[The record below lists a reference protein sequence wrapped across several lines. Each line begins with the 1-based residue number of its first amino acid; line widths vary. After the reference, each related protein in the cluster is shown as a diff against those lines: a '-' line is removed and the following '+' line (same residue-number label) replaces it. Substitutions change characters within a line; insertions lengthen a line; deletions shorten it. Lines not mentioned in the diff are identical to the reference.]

1 MFQITQYLQFRNTP
15 DGKPRVLNQSDSL
28 GQNTYYFTGM
38 KSLTQL
44 MQDESTRPV
53 ANLQD
58 CRPLLRVEIDG
69 VELRSLT
76 VRNSKEYPGV
86 YQFLYFDGSSWNL
99 AESYITANLNNR
111 FLSYVVEDNLYLF
124 ESDPAKYSKLL
135 WNCSEEE
142 GWKKIFELLDI
153 KL

>member
-1 MFQITQYLQFRNTP
+1 
-15 DGKPRVLNQSDSL
+15 
-28 GQNTYYFTGM
+28 
-38 KSLTQL
+38 